1 MNAMSFAD
9 MGLAAL
15 KRRQY
20 NAAINMLRQALGE
33 DMDNLE
39 ARFGL
44 ARALHE
50 KGSITEALGEYRTVL
65 QSDGDNADCLYHI
78 ARALLENGDARD
90 ALNHVD
96 IVLRAKPTDPELL
109 TLRAQALLELDQSD
123 NALSAL
129 QTAAH
134 HSPGSETIHRLMA
147 ACYRASR
154 DLEGERRA
162 VEQLLRIDPSSLT
175 ASNDLGVINLREGH
189 LIAGFETFE
198 QILSQDPEHREAT
211 LNRAITLTVMGG
223 MDHDA
228 IWGRVME
235 ICGDMEDLDDI
246 RALADQVA
254 KLPDK
259 NRQENDTAQALIR
272 RAALAPHDPTDI

>member
-15 KRRQY
+15 KRRQFD
-20 NAAINMLRQALGE
+20 AAINMLRQALGE

-65 QSDGDNADCLYHI
+65 QSDGDNAECLYHI
-78 ARALLENGDARD
+78 ARALLENGDARN

-96 IVLRAKPTDPELL
+96 IVLHSKPTNPDLL
-109 TLRAQALLELDQSD
+109 TLRAQALLELDRSES
-123 NALSAL
+123 ALSAL

-147 ACYRASR
+147 ACYRAN
-154 DLEGERRA
+154 DDAEGERRA
-162 VEQLLRIDPSSLT
+162 VEQLLRINPSSLT
-175 ASNDLGVINLREGH
+175 ASNDMGVINLREGH
-189 LIAGFETFE
+189 LIAAFEAFE
-198 QILSQDPEHREAT
+198 QILSQAPEHPEAT
-211 LNRAITLTVMGG
+211 LNRAIVLTVMGG

-228 IWGRVME
+228 IWGRVMTV
-235 ICGDMEDLDDI
+235 CDDLDGLEDI
-246 RALADQVA
+246 RALADELA
-254 KLPDK
+254 KLPDDK
-259 NRQENDTAQALIR
+259 RKDSDIANALVAL
-272 RAALAPHDPTDI
+272 AALAPNDLTDN